1 MNSYSTNNF
10 DRKKRTINLHP
21 DAFALRPVRA
31 VDNGF
36 RYYTA
41 TTFPN
46 NPWSGC
52 EMYLRRLLR
61 FGSLGVEDGTLVIDV
76 LNENGD
82 ILQDFTVSRKGFEYL
97 RRQLGFRVEHP
108 SP

>member
-1 MNSYSTNNF
+1 MNSCGTNDF
-10 DRKKRTINLHP
+10 DRKTRAINLHP

-36 RYYTA
+36 RHYTA

-52 EMYLRRLLR
+52 ETYLLR
-61 FGSLGVEDGTLVIDV
+61 LMYFGALGVEDTSLVIDV
-76 LNENGD
+76 LNIDGD

-97 RRQLGFRVEHP
+97 RRQLGFRVEP
-108 SP
+108 EE